1 MILFNLLNNNRNI
14 DGYENENEDIIIHN
28 ATITWNLIP
37 NEILDKIF
45 DLIPEYSKLYL
56 SKKYYFNLHHLVKS
70 RISSNNYESYIHSLI
85 TLDHSFVF
93 ERILNEN
100 IHKWIRWKSYRFKLT
115 IYHSYLYFI
124 YVTIINKNANKC
136 KVVFIKCLE
145 EYFSLNKSSYNAKN
159 WFKNNNIKN
168 VKYKI

>member
-1 MILFNLLNNNRNI
+1 MILLNLLNNNNQ
-14 DGYENENEDIIIHN
+14 NENKNIVKQK

-45 DLIPEYSKLYL
+45 DLIPENCKLYL
-56 SKKYYFNLHHLVKS
+56 SKKNYIKLHPLVKS
-70 RISSNNYESYIHSLI
+70 YISSNNYDSYIHSVI

-100 IHKWIRWKSYRFKLT
+100 ISKWFRWKNYRFKST

-124 YVTIINKNANKC
+124 YVTVINKNANKC
-136 KVVFIKCLE
+136 KSIFNKYLE
-145 EYFSLNKSSYNAKN
+145 EYFSSNKSSYNAKN

-168 VKYKI
+168 VKYNYE